1 MKSELVST
9 LVIVAALIVYFVIK
23 RKNTKASSWKGELI
37 KKRDLTDEDD
47 KNHVYR
53 LLFKTDSGK
62 RAKVSVS
69 EDIYNQ
75 AQVGDRYEKLPGF
88 FIPKKI

>member
-9 LVIVAALIVYFVIK
+9 LVIIAVLVVYFVLK

-47 KNHVYR
+47 ENHVYR
-53 LLFKTDSGK
+53 LIFKTDGGK
-62 RAKVSVS
+62 KVKVSVS

-75 AQVGDRYEKLPGF
+75 AQVGDRYEKLPGD